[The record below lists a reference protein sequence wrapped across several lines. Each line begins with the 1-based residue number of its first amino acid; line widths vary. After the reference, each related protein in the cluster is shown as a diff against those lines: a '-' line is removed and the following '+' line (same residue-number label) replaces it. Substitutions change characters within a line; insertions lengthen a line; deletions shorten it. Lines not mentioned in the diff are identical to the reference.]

1 MLISI
6 RVQNFALIEDIDVDF
21 AAGFNVLTGET
32 GAGKSILLG
41 ALDLL
46 LGARAS
52 TDAIRAG
59 EDRATIEGLFA
70 LEDGDAREALSELD
84 LQEEDPSTLLVRR
97 VLSRNGRS
105 RITVNGHTVT
115 ISMLRKVTHNLVDL
129 STQHNQYALLQESA
143 HLEILDRYAGLE
155 TERSAFTKSH
165 EEYRSLLAEQSR
177 LLGAEQERIEREDF
191 LRFQLDEITAAEI
204 EENEDVALESERN
217 RLRHASHLQTESS
230 LAASKLSS
238 GQGGAIDALH
248 RSIEHLQKIEALDPG
263 ISSLQERVDSARIEI
278 EDISFE
284 LEKYAQSIVCS
295 PTRLSEVEERHTT
308 LRRLMRKYGGTLE
321 AVSARQQAIEDELQG
336 FAHSDERLES
346 LETEIE
352 NAFSAIKKKAQSLST
367 KRKKAAKKLTSAVEK
382 ELKSLSLKNCH
393 FQTDFQ
399 SVAPEG
405 GFNATGSDRISFEL
419 APNVGE
425 GFQPLTKAAS
435 GGELSRILL
444 ALKSA
449 LVAADPVATSIY
461 DEVDTGVGGAVA
473 ERIGQKLKGAASSR
487 QVICITHLPQVA
499 AYGHRHI
506 HVSKETNKGRTRTCV
521 SILTEKE
528 RLDELARMLGGVKR
542 TKKVE
547 EHAQELLDASLAWSP
562 AG

>member
-21 AAGFNVLTGET
+21 ASGFNVLTGET
-32 GAGKSILLG
+32 GAGKSIILG

-59 EDRATIEGLFA
+59 EDRAIIEGLFA
-70 LEDGDAREALSELD
+70 IDEGDARDALDELD
-84 LQEEDPSTLLVRR
+84 LQEEDPSILLVRR
-97 VLSRNGRS
+97 VLARNGRS

-143 HLEILDRYAGLE
+143 HLEILDRYAGLRE
-155 TERSAFTKSH
+155 NGQAFAESH
-165 EEYRSLLAEQSR
+165 EHYRSLVTERSR
-177 LLGAEQERIEREDF
+177 LLGAEQKRIEREDF

-204 EENEDVALESERN
+204 EENEDVSLQSERN

-230 LAASKLSS
+230 QATAKLSS
-238 GQGGAIDALH
+238 SHGGALSALH
-248 RSIEHLQKIEALDPG
+248 LSIEHIQKMEALDPEV
-263 ISSLQERVDSARIEI
+263 STLVQRVDSARIEI

-284 LEKYAQSIVCS
+284 LEKYAQTIVCS
-295 PTRLSEVEERHTT
+295 PSRLAQVEERHST

-321 AVSARQQAIEDELQG
+321 AVTARQLNIEEELQE
-336 FAHSDERLES
+336 FTHCEERLES
-346 LETEIE
+346 LETEIATTFE
-352 NAFSAIKKKAQSLST
+352 NIKKKANTLSI
-367 KRKKAAKKLTSAVEK
+367 KRKKAAKKLTAMVEK
-382 ELKSLSLKNCH
+382 ELQSLSLKSCH
-393 FQTDFQ
+393 FRTDFQ
-399 SVAPEG
+399 TVIGED
-405 GFNATGSDRISFEL
+405 GFNATGCDRVSFEL

-473 ERIGQKLKGAASSR
+473 ERIGQKLKGASTSR

-499 AYGHRHI
+499 AYGHRHL
-506 HVSKETNKGRTRTCV
+506 HVSKETEKGRTRTCV

-542 TKKVE
+542 TKRVE
-547 EHAQELLDASLAWSP
+547 DHAKELLDASLAWNP
-562 AG
+562 VG